1 MKTLHPALVKHFLN
15 QIPGAT
21 SILGIE
27 QGEPGTFVLIAEID
41 GKEVRLDVPKSEL
54 STRLKTTHLS
64 IRAKPGSTFTEVLQR
79 LSDDH
84 GLYWVQGVDYVAI
97 DAPAKGTLLIDVPSS
112 SFMWQGSVT
121 LTIFSSEDRCKEPIR
136 IPLEGARTALLL
148 AQKIFPSDNSIV
160 TPKGNLTQKV
170 AEVIIAYLK
179 ERNDQTFVLK
189 DLSGAKVLRIFAD
202 TFSTVAVLEV
212 KGKGNVFIRF
222 DSEKDNVVPPT
233 NR

>member
-1 MKTLHPALVKHFLN
+1 MNSLHPALVKHFLN

-27 QGEPGTFVLIAEID
+27 QGEPGTFVLVVEID
-41 GKEVRLDVPKSEL
+41 GKKERLDVPKSEL

-64 IRAKPGSTFTEVLQR
+64 VRAKAGATFTEVLQR

-84 GLYWVQGVDYVAI
+84 GLYWVQGVDYTAI
-97 DAPAKGTLLIDVPSS
+97 DAPAKGTLLVDVPAS

-121 LTIFSSEDRCKEPIR
+121 LTIFSDEDRCKDPIR
-136 IPLEGARTALLL
+136 IPLESARTALMLS
-148 AQKIFPSDNSIV
+148 QKIFKPDNNIA

-170 AEVIIAYLK
+170 AEMIVAYLQ
-179 ERNDQTFVLK
+179 ERNDKTYGLK
-189 DLSGAKVLRIFAD
+189 ELAGSKVLRVFAD
-202 TFSTVAVLEV
+202 SFSSVAILEV

>member
-1 MKTLHPALVKHFLN
+1 MNSLHPALVKNFLN

-27 QGEPGTFVLIAEID
+27 QGEPGTFVILAEIN
-41 GKEVRLDVPKSEL
+41 GKEERLEVPKGDL
-54 STRLKTTHLS
+54 SDRLKSSRLNV
-64 IRAKPGSTFTEVLQR
+64 RAKPGATFSDVLQQ
-79 LSDDH
+79 LSDDY
-84 GLYWVQGVDYVAI
+84 GLYWVKGVDYPINEATAV
-97 DAPAKGTLLIDVPSS
+97 GTLTVNVPDT

-121 LTIFSSEDRCKEPIR
+121 LTVYSAEERCKDPIH
-136 IPLEGARTALLL
+136 IPLESARTALLL
-148 AQKIFPSDNSIV
+148 AQKIFHTDASVV

-170 AEVIIAYLK
+170 AETIVAYLK
-179 ERNDQTFVLK
+179 EYGDESFALK
-189 DLSGAKVLRIFAD
+189 DLSGCKVLRVFAD
-202 TFSTVAVLEV
+202 TFSSVAILEV

>member
-1 MKTLHPALVKHFLN
+1 MNTLHPALVKHFLN

-41 GKEVRLDVPKSEL
+41 GKEERLDVPKGEL
-54 STRLKTTHLS
+54 STRLKTTQLN
-64 IRAKPGSTFTEVLQR
+64 IRAKPGTTFTEVLQR
-79 LSDDH
+79 VSDDY
-84 GLYWVQGVDYVAI
+84 GLYWVKGVDFVAN
-97 DAPAKGTLLIDVPSS
+97 DAPAKGTILIDVPSS

-121 LTIFSSEDRCKEPIR
+121 LTIFSGEERSKDPIR
-136 IPLEGARTALLL
+136 IPLATARTALLL
-148 AQKIFPSDNSIV
+148 TQKIFQIDGGL
-160 TPKGNLTQKV
+160 TTAKGNLTQK
-170 AEVIIAYLK
+170 AADSIITYLQ
-179 ERNDQTFVLK
+179 ESDDQTFTVK
-189 DLSGAKVLRIFAD
+189 DLSGSKVLRIFAD
-202 TFSTVAVLEV
+202 TFSSVAVLEV

>member
-1 MKTLHPALVKHFLN
+1 MNALHPALVKHFLN
-15 QIPGAT
+15 QIPSAT

-27 QGEPGTFVLIAEID
+27 QGEPGTFVLVAEID
-41 GKEVRLDVPKSEL
+41 GKEERLDVPKSEL
-54 STRLKTTHLS
+54 ATRLKGTHLN
-64 IRAKPGSTFTEVLQR
+64 IRAVPGQTFTEVIQR

-84 GLYWVQGVDYVAI
+84 GLYWVKGVDFVAN
-97 DAPAKGTLLIDVPSS
+97 DAPAKGTILIDVPSS

-121 LTIFSSEDRCKEPIR
+121 LNIFSSEDRCKDPIR
-136 IPLEGARTALLL
+136 IPLNAARTALLL
-148 AQKIFPSDNSIV
+148 AQKIFHVDAAV
-160 TPKGNLTQKV
+160 ATTKGNLTQKV
-170 AEVIIAYLK
+170 AEAIIAYL
-179 ERNDQTFVLK
+179 QTQGDEVYVLK

-202 TFSTVAVLEV
+202 TFSSVAILEV

>member
-1 MKTLHPALVKHFLN
+1 MNSLHPALVKNFLN

-27 QGEPGTFVLIAEID
+27 QGESGTFVLVAEID
-41 GKEVRLDVPKSEL
+41 GKEERLDVPKSEL
-54 STRLKTTHLS
+54 AVRLKTTHLNV
-64 IRAKPGSTFTEVLQR
+64 RAKPGATFTEVLQR
-79 LSDDH
+79 LSDDY
-84 GLYWVQGVDYVAI
+84 GLYWVKGVDYNAI
-97 DAPAKGTLLIDVPSS
+97 DTPAKGTLLVDVPSS

-121 LTIFSSEDRCKEPIR
+121 LTVFSTEERPKDPIR
-136 IPLEGARTALLL
+136 IPLATARTALLL
-148 AQKIFPSDNSIV
+148 TQKIFQSDVSIS

-170 AEVIIAYLK
+170 AEAIIAYLQ
-179 ERNDQTFVLK
+179 ERDDQTFVLK
-189 DLSGAKVLRIFAD
+189 DLSGAKVMRVFAD
-202 TFSTVAVLEV
+202 TFSSVAILEV

>member
-1 MKTLHPALVKHFLN
+1 MNTLHPALVKHFLN

-27 QGEPGTFVLIAEID
+27 AGEPGTFVLIAEIN
-41 GKEVRLDVPKSEL
+41 GKEERLDVPKSEL
-54 STRLKTTHLS
+54 FTRLKNTHLN
-64 IRAKPGSTFTEVLQR
+64 IRAKAGTTFTEVLQR
-79 LSDDH
+79 LSDDY
-84 GLYWVQGVDYVAI
+84 GLYWVKGVDFVAN

-121 LTIFSSEDRCKEPIR
+121 LTVFPAEERCKDPIR
-136 IPLEGARTALLL
+136 IPLSTARTALLL
-148 AQKIFPSDNSIV
+148 TQKIFQV
-160 TPKGNLTQKV
+160 EGVLATPKGNLTQKV
-170 AEVIIAYLK
+170 AESIVAYLE
-179 ERNDQTFVLK
+179 ERSDKTFTLK
-189 DLSGAKVLRIFAD
+189 DLSGSKVLRTFAD
-202 TFSTVAVLEV
+202 TFSSVAILEV